1 MFAAGGAPPGCPNP
15 SVTRAMKKNLW
26 AIMAILLAAFA
37 PATPAAD
44 VAPDQLVR
52 DVTGEVLDILRT
64 DKDILNGDQKKL
76 NALIE
81 QKVLPH
87 FNFARM
93 AQIAVGRDWRTATP
107 PQQQQ
112 LTQEF
117 RTLLV
122 RTYSSALVNYRD
134 QTVDVKPL
142 RLAAG
147 ETDVQVRSLIRQ
159 PGQKPL
165 DINYWLR
172 KEPAGWKVYDIEV
185 AGVSLVVNYRET
197 FGQEIRAGGIEGLI
211 KSLQA
216 KNSTPVTEAARK

>member
-1 MFAAGGAPPGCPNP
+1 
-15 SVTRAMKKNLW
+15 MKKNLW

-52 DVTGEVLDILRT
+52 DVTGEVLEILRT
-64 DKDILNGDQKKL
+64 DKDIASGDHKKL
-76 NALIE
+76 NALVE

-87 FNFARM
+87 FNFTRM
-93 AQIAVGRDWRTATP
+93 TQIAVGRDWRTASP
-107 PQQQQ
+107 AQQQQ
-112 LTQEF
+112 LTDEF
-117 RTLLV
+117 RALLV
-122 RTYSSALVNYRD
+122 RTYSSALTNYRD
-134 QTVDVKPL
+134 QTVEVKPL

-147 ETDVQVRSLIRQ
+147 DTDVQVRSLLRQ

-165 DINYWLR
+165 DVDYWLR
-172 KEPAGWKVYDIEV
+172 KEPGSWKVYDIVV

-197 FGQEIRAGGIEGLI
+197 FGQEIRAGGIDGLI

-216 KNSTPVTEAARK
+216 KNGAPVAETARK

>member
-1 MFAAGGAPPGCPNP
+1 MN
-15 SVTRAMKKNLW
+15 KNLW
-26 AIMAILLAAFA
+26 ALMAILLAVFA
-37 PATPAAD
+37 PVAPAAD

-52 DVTGEVLDILRT
+52 NVTGEVLEILRS
-64 DKDILNGDQKKL
+64 DRDILNGDQKKL

-81 QKVLPH
+81 QKVLPN

-107 PQQQQ
+107 QQQQQ
-112 LTQEF
+112 LTNEF

-134 QTVDVKPL
+134 QTVEVKPL
-142 RLAAG
+142 RMAAG
-147 ETDVQVRSLIRQ
+147 ETDVQVRTLLRQ

-165 DINYWLR
+165 DVDYWLR
-172 KEPAGWKVYDIEV
+172 KEPDSWKVYDIVV

-197 FGQEIRAGGIEGLI
+197 FGQEIRAGGIDSLI

-216 KNSTPVTEAARK
+216 KNSAPVTETARQ